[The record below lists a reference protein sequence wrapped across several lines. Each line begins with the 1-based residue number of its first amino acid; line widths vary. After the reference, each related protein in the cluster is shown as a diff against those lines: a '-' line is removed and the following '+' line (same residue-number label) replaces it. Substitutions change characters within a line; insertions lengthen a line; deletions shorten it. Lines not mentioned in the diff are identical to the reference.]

1 MKRYFF
7 VMLCGSL
14 LLNLSGCKEQD
25 KTEEREN
32 LQTNAIVLNED
43 AAAEE
48 HETERTEIPLEP
60 TEAGQGETS
69 QGETSQGEISQGET
83 SQGET
88 SQGET
93 SQEEIRQTK
102 TSQSETGQEDK
113 PQAESALEKADQAEL
128 QPSSFYGVWKVKDY
142 QSCNVS
148 ALSDQEIQVLLKEQV
163 AYYEDRFLQNGS
175 LMETENFGYEFTFLT
190 LDEILDGYG
199 VDLSDWQGENTRMA
213 EGIISDLNECFG
225 KYFFTGGQDSLWVY
239 YEGVFFQMER
249 AGS

>member
-1 MKRYFF
+1 M
-7 VMLCGSL
+7 
-14 LLNLSGCKEQD
+14 
-25 KTEEREN
+25 
-32 LQTNAIVLNED
+32 
-43 AAAEE
+43 
-48 HETERTEIPLEP
+48 
-60 TEAGQGETS
+60 
-69 QGETSQGEISQGET
+69 
-83 SQGET
+83 
-88 SQGET
+88 
-93 SQEEIRQTK
+93 
-102 TSQSETGQEDK
+102 
-113 PQAESALEKADQAEL
+113 
-128 QPSSFYGVWKVKDY
+128 
-142 QSCNVS
+142 
-148 ALSDQEIQVLLKEQV
+148 LLKEQV